1 MSEKILP
8 FHTKPIY
15 YCLFFLAAF
24 GCSIWLVLTI
34 TSYQMNYLSYLLY
47 DKSHLS
53 AVYRLLNQF
62 VLRKLLVSVVL
73 FLFALVMA
81 YVFYFSYY
89 QTIYLK
95 LGLLCVCCISYCIT
109 LAETDTI
116 FFIGTANAQFWNNAS
131 LVATLFLVM
140 MIYQLAFDWIIERT
154 SLFLGAGITAFY
166 LILAGFIS
174 SRRFSSNVDLMPF
187 FYLSLVFVYLVLA
200 VMTALQREW
209 KELLFS
215 LPAFLGCAWIL
226 YSNYAYRLHNYSIPV
241 LNRRMDNYNHSL
253 SVAVIT
259 TFWILGS
266 TLIRKRNLLMHSRE
280 LNRKIQDLENA
291 KHMLLGVLYSNV
303 RNSIFSANTAL
314 DALQNTPVSS
324 DKDNRQN
331 LQQIHTE
338 LTNISALYNQIHN
351 YTIFSGNS
359 MDLYLIR
366 INMGIF
372 FKLFSQRLEYSGQL
386 TSRDVIKLS
395 EPKCSEIYVNLY
407 PEHILQALE
416 DLMALIRQKNPEGH
430 FSISCSVEE
439 PEVFLSLSF
448 TAPNTPVLKPRH
460 KYTPFLQ
467 VENPAVP
474 DPTTLDFSISL
485 LRHQVSSCG
494 GHILV
499 SSGSDF
505 RLKIAF
511 PIISHKAAAYKQTT
525 FQCEKKEAKHLLVLT
540 SDEKQMN
547 ILKKLLPFD
556 SCHITLAND
565 GDYFMAHPQELEQ
578 FSLLIVG
585 NLYRLTYFRD
595 FYNQVRRDYA
605 MTALP
610 ILMLL
615 PDLYSENSFYIR
627 NTINDYLI
635 PPYSQASV
643 SKKIHSL
650 LKVKE
655 TADVALETQMEFW
668 QSQINPHFIFNSI
681 NSIMH
686 LCIREPMTAYE
697 LLGDFSE
704 YLRGHLLSRS
714 LERQSTIQKEIR
726 LIQAYLQIEK
736 ARFGDKINYE
746 MDIDCDENFPILPLL
761 IEPLIENSIKHSPM
775 HESSVTV
782 NVHIYQQDDLLL
794 VRVEDNGNGMLP
806 ETVQAILSNTYE
818 SNSIGLSNLCSRLRH
833 YYHTAPSIESVP
845 GEGTVVEFTIQRRTL
860 HDTGDHYR

>member
-1 MSEKILP
+1 
-8 FHTKPIY
+8 
-15 YCLFFLAAF
+15 
-24 GCSIWLVLTI
+24 
-34 TSYQMNYLSYLLY
+34 
-47 DKSHLS
+47 
-53 AVYRLLNQF
+53 
-62 VLRKLLVSVVL
+62 
-73 FLFALVMA
+73 
-81 YVFYFSYY
+81 
-89 QTIYLK
+89 
-95 LGLLCVCCISYCIT
+95 
-109 LAETDTI
+109 
-116 FFIGTANAQFWNNAS
+116 
-131 LVATLFLVM
+131 
-140 MIYQLAFDWIIERT
+140 
-154 SLFLGAGITAFY
+154 
-166 LILAGFIS
+166 
-174 SRRFSSNVDLMPF
+174 
-187 FYLSLVFVYLVLA
+187 
-200 VMTALQREW
+200 
-209 KELLFS
+209 
-215 LPAFLGCAWIL
+215 
-226 YSNYAYRLHNYSIPV
+226 
-241 LNRRMDNYNHSL
+241 
-253 SVAVIT
+253 
-259 TFWILGS
+259 
-266 TLIRKRNLLMHSRE
+266 
-280 LNRKIQDLENA
+280 
-291 KHMLLGVLYSNV
+291 
-303 RNSIFSANTAL
+303 
-314 DALQNTPVSS
+314 
-324 DKDNRQN
+324 
-331 LQQIHTE
+331 
-338 LTNISALYNQIHN
+338 
-351 YTIFSGNS
+351 
-359 MDLYLIR
+359 
-366 INMGIF
+366 
-372 FKLFSQRLEYSGQL
+372 
-386 TSRDVIKLS
+386 
-395 EPKCSEIYVNLY
+395 
-407 PEHILQALE
+407 
-416 DLMALIRQKNPEGH
+416 
-430 FSISCSVEE
+430 
-439 PEVFLSLSF
+439 
-448 TAPNTPVLKPRH
+448 
-460 KYTPFLQ
+460 
-467 VENPAVP
+467 
-474 DPTTLDFSISL
+474 
-485 LRHQVSSCG
+485 
-494 GHILV
+494 
-499 SSGSDF
+499 
-505 RLKIAF
+505 
-511 PIISHKAAAYKQTT
+511 
-525 FQCEKKEAKHLLVLT
+525 
-540 SDEKQMN
+540 
-547 ILKKLLPFD
+547 
-556 SCHITLAND
+556 
-565 GDYFMAHPQELEQ
+565 MAHPQELEQ

-635 PPYSQASV
+635 PPYSQASL